1 MRKCIFLIIS
11 LLLLAGCW
19 DQENLSDRRL
29 INGISFDLSE
39 EDPNLIKGGVR
50 ALNITSQGGG
60 TIEVKDE
67 LLTTVGATTGELG
80 HEIKNYVPG
89 RLDVTKTFIIFLGD
103 ELSKEGIS
111 PLLETF
117 YRDNLGYLPA
127 KVVVVKGEALEV
139 LSINNDESPI
149 AFRVLNGVRSAE
161 KNTLLPKVTLFTLWN
176 TMGDKRIDPVL
187 PLVEKEEDLPKIIGL
202 ALFDQDKYTG
212 KNLDTRQATLL
223 MLMLDDL
230 GFTADV
236 FIPYEKNPQ
245 KMYRLSI
252 MGLKRE
258 LNTKVSKDGTFTST
272 IALKIKTEING
283 NPLRDSDIK
292 GMEVQADEVIT
303 KRMEEVLT
311 ILQEVHSDPLGIGM
325 EIASKYPEE
334 WKRLNWDKTY
344 KEMGIKLD
352 VEVDIEKKGG
362 LL

>member
-11 LLLLAGCW
+11 LFLLAGCW

-39 EDPNLIKGGVR
+39 EDPNLIKGGIR
-50 ALNITSQGGG
+50 ALNIQSQGGG
-60 TIEVKDE
+60 KIEVKDE
-67 LLTTVGATTGELG
+67 LLTTEGPTTDELG

-89 RLDVTKTFIIFLGD
+89 RLDVTKTFIIFIGD

-111 PLLETF
+111 PLLESF
-117 YRDNLGYLPA
+117 YRGNLGYLPS
-127 KVVVVKGEALEV
+127 KVVVVKGKALEV

-176 TMGDKRIDPVL
+176 KMGDERMDPVL
-187 PLVEKEEDLPKIIGL
+187 PLVEKEDDLPKITGL

-212 KNLDTRQATLL
+212 KDLDTKQATLL
-223 MLMLDDL
+223 MLMQDDL
-230 GFTADV
+230 GFTGDI

-245 KMYRLSI
+245 KTYRLSI
-252 MGLKRE
+252 MGLERE

-272 IALKIKTEING
+272 IDLKIKTEING
-283 NPLRDSDIK
+283 NPLRDSDLK
-292 GMEVQADEVIT
+292 GLEAHADEVIT
-303 KRMEEVLT
+303 KRMEEVIT

-325 EIASKYPEE
+325 EIASKYPKE
-334 WKRLNWDKTY
+334 WKRLDWEKEY
-344 KEMGIKLD
+344 KEMKIKLD
-352 VEVDIEKKGG
+352 VEVDIEKTGG